1 MSALA
6 RIKDAGFEVWL
17 KDNGNIGIKPF
28 DALTPQQLAFLKAH
42 KTEIIE
48 ALATNSTTEPALATD
63 PLLVEVWTPS
73 GTPLMVRADN
83 ADHAAWLQRMNP
95 KPTNPAPKPDL
106 TTIEI
111 ESNTHE

>member
-1 MSALA
+1 LTALQ
-6 RIKDAGFEVWL
+6 RIKRAGFEISLSGDSFTVC
-17 KDNGNIGIKPF
+17 P
-28 DALTPQQLAFLKAH
+28 ASSLTTEQRDFLKTH
-42 KTEIIE
+42 KAEIIRELE
-48 ALATNSTTEPALATD
+48 ASNAAATASD